1 MKKLFN
7 ISLTLFF
14 TAIIVLGFAVP
25 LNPPGWYQQPLPVN
39 DQINDIYFINA
50 ETGWIV
56 TNGSNITSDTSFI
69 MKTTDGGTS
78 WAIQN
83 LRMEQLNGVQFLDA
97 NTGYVVGGLRN
108 STNVSLYK
116 TTNGGT
122 NWTDLNNLGGIQ
134 IIDLAF
140 TSKDT
145 GWVTLSAPLTNVVL
159 KTENGGMNWSQQ
171 YGQSG
176 NLGRIFMLNKDTGWF
191 NTQSANGQLYRTTNG
206 GTNWGLL
213 YTFSS
218 DLRDVFFTN
227 KNIGWVSGGGGGTGL
242 MKSTNGGFNWTACI
256 NPPTIG
262 ESKLFFL
269 DSLHGWA
276 GCGVN
281 KILCVKD
288 GTNWFYQYSPSFNSY
303 SVMFVDSTT
312 GWAGSTSLVHTS
324 DGGGPPVGI
333 EIISTEVP
341 DEYKLYQN
349 YPNPFNPTTKINYD
363 LQVTNY
369 VSLKIYDV
377 LGNEIAI
384 LVKEKQN
391 AGRYSVNFNGANLS
405 SGIYF
410 YQLESNGIVLTGRML
425 LIK

>member
-1 MKKLFN
+1 
-7 ISLTLFF
+7 
-14 TAIIVLGFAVP
+14 
-25 LNPPGWYQQPLPVN
+25 
-39 DQINDIYFINA
+39 
-50 ETGWIV
+50 
-56 TNGSNITSDTSFI
+56 
-69 MKTTDGGTS
+69 
-78 WAIQN
+78 
-83 LRMEQLNGVQFLDA
+83 
-97 NTGYVVGGLRN
+97 
-108 STNVSLYK
+108 
-116 TTNGGT
+116 
-122 NWTDLNNLGGIQ
+122 
-134 IIDLAF
+134 
-140 TSKDT
+140 
-145 GWVTLSAPLTNVVL
+145 
-159 KTENGGMNWSQQ
+159 
-171 YGQSG
+171 
-176 NLGRIFMLNKDTGWF
+176 
-191 NTQSANGQLYRTTNG
+191 
-206 GTNWGLL
+206 
-213 YTFSS
+213 
-218 DLRDVFFTN
+218 
-227 KNIGWVSGGGGGTGL
+227 

-363 LQVTNY
+363 LPRDAKVTII
-369 VSLKIYDV
+369 IYDI
-377 LGNEIAI
+377 LGQEVKRLVNNDIKKAGTYI
-384 LVKEKQN
+384 LDFNAQN
-391 AGRYSVNFNGANLS
+391 YA
-405 SGIYF
+405 SGVYF
-410 YQLESNGIVLTGRML
+410 YRIEAEENNGFKFVDSKKMV

>member
-50 ETGWIV
+50 QTGWIV
-56 TNGSNITSDTSFI
+56 TNGSNITSDTSYI

-206 GTNWGLL
+206 GANWG
-213 YTFSS
+213 TVIF
-218 DLRDVFFTN
+218 VFF
-227 KNIGWVSGGGGGTGL
+227 
-242 MKSTNGGFNWTACI
+242 
-256 NPPTIG
+256 
-262 ESKLFFL
+262 
-269 DSLHGWA
+269 
-276 GCGVN
+276 
-281 KILCVKD
+281 
-288 GTNWFYQYSPSFNSY
+288 
-303 SVMFVDSTT
+303 
-312 GWAGSTSLVHTS
+312 
-324 DGGGPPVGI
+324 
-333 EIISTEVP
+333 
-341 DEYKLYQN
+341 
-349 YPNPFNPTTKINYD
+349 
-363 LQVTNY
+363 
-369 VSLKIYDV
+369 
-377 LGNEIAI
+377 
-384 LVKEKQN
+384 
-391 AGRYSVNFNGANLS
+391 
-405 SGIYF
+405 
-410 YQLESNGIVLTGRML
+410 
-425 LIK
+425 

>member
-1 MKKLFN
+1 MKNLLN

-25 LNPPGWYQQPLPVN
+25 VNPPGWYQQPLPVN

-50 ETGWIV
+50 QTGWIV
-56 TNGSNITSDTSFI
+56 TNGSNITSDTSYI

-206 GTNWGLL
+206 GANWGLL
-213 YTFSS
+213 YTWNTGLANLFFVSK
-218 DLRDVFFTN
+218 DTGFITGGFYMKKTIDGGFTWDTTYNNNGGRGIFFLNNKYGWVCDVFSLVQRTTDGGINWFRQTVPSGNYYSIFFIDTN
-227 KNIGWVSGGGGGTGL
+227 TGWTGGT
-242 MKSTNGGFNWTACI
+242 
-256 NPPTIG
+256 
-262 ESKLFFL
+262 KLIKT
-269 DSLHGWA
+269 D
-276 GCGVN
+276 
-281 KILCVKD
+281 
-288 GTNWFYQYSPSFNSY
+288 
-303 SVMFVDSTT
+303 
-312 GWAGSTSLVHTS
+312 

-341 DEYKLYQN
+341 DEYILYQN
-349 YPNPFNPTTKINYD
+349 YPNPFNP
-363 LQVTNY
+363 VTNIKY
-369 VSLKIYDV
+369 TVKRQTSKVKLMVFDINGREILKLVD
-377 LGNEIAI
+377 NEQTTGTYE
-384 LVKEKQN
+384 VDFDGSK
-391 AGRYSVNFNGANLS
+391 YP
-405 SGIYF
+405 SGVYF
-410 YQLESNGIVLTGRML
+410 YSLYSEGRL
-425 LIK
+425 LDTKKLILIK